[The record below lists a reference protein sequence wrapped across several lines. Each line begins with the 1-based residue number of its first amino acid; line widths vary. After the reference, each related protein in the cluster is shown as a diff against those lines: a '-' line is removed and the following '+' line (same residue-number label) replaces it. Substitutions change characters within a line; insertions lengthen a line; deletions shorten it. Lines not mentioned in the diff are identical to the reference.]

1 MENACKEVRSRQTFP
16 WQAVAFYGG
25 IGKNVYIK
33 SFFFFIFSRKN
44 LLACNGYG
52 KEKEENN
59 SIQNVLQR
67 KIFCVNGHPDY
78 LFTSIG

>member
-25 IGKNVYIK
+25 IGKTVYIK
-33 SFFFFIFSRKN
+33 SSLFFIYSRKR
-44 LLACNGYG
+44 LLACSGYAR
-52 KEKEENN
+52 EKEENN
-59 SIQNVLQR
+59 SIYNVLWR
-67 KIFCVNGHPDY
+67 KIFSVSGHY

>member
-33 SFFFFIFSRKN
+33 SLLFSFVQEKVFWPAMVMERRRKKTTVFKMF
-44 LLACNGYG
+44 YR
-52 KEKEENN
+52 EKI
-59 SIQNVLQR
+59 SL
-67 KIFCVNGHPDY
+67 
-78 LFTSIG
+78 